1 MRTDLFRRTRY
12 VVVLVAVLGACGGG
26 GSSPP
31 EPQARRSDP
40 PSPLATGDK
49 NPDARSPESAQRLS
63 DLKTIDDL
71 KTAFNQDSGTPRLL
85 LILSPT

>member
-1 MRTDLFRRTRY
+1 MSADLFRRARN
-12 VVVLVAVLGACGGG
+12 VVVLVAFLGACGG

-40 PSPLATGDK
+40 PSPVATNEKD
-49 NPDARSPESAQRLS
+49 PEARPTGSAQRLS